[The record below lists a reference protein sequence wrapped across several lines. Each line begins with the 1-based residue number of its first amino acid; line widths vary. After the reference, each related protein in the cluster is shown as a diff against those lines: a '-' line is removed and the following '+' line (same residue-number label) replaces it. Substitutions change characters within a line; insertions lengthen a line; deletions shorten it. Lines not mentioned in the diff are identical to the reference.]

1 MEETVRL
8 SIPGMNNGR
17 NFVNSMRA
25 CLRHAVLGAMLL
37 WGFSG
42 GIAHAEDA
50 FPSPVLLTNLHQL
63 RNATESTQRV
73 IHPFRIDAQV
83 VGLDLTN
90 GVMALRDSSCVE
102 FIQAGIQ
109 GKDIAVGATIRM
121 EGTGLAVM
129 PRQFGLALA
138 PAMLVDN
145 DGNHASVTESGT
157 IFLKAGFVPVALKWY
172 NALQECE
179 LTLEYEGPGIRRR
192 KIPGSALFHG
202 PVNEGTS
209 QSNFAAGINYRCFE
223 GYWERIPEFSQLQQ
237 VKSGVATNFDIGV
250 RTRPDCVAMEFSGY
264 ISIPTDGAYTF
275 HLRSD
280 DGSQL
285 FIGGSSLD
293 IRVLDHATAVSN
305 GETNPAATLESDTWM
320 TLEGTVAYTGIWNSG
335 GEMLVRV
342 GNDEIRVQ
350 VFESGGVVPVIPPR
364 SRVSIIGLYQ
374 DAVIGERSHVP
385 GRMLVL
391 TWKDIRVLSASD
403 PHRGPKAGK
412 TASNPEKRV
421 DSSPDTGRDTIT
433 TVADVKALTSGAAR
447 ERIPVSI
454 RGVVTDYRSRYRGAV
469 VQDSTGG
476 VFVELQ
482 QLKGGETLQRGE
494 YCQID
499 GVSGPGWFAP
509 VVVADRIRH
518 FGPGQMPKPM
528 KVSGDQ
534 LVSGNID
541 TEYAEI
547 DGIVT
552 WVQGN
557 RIVLRTEGGKIA
569 LDLFDFRPEIVQG
582 LENALVRIRGC
593 FYASFVAETH
603 KIGKGSLVVSGA
615 VVDILEPAP
624 RDIFDAP
631 GRNIDELLLFDPKPA
646 PFRRQKIGGQ
656 IICARQNEYYINDG
670 TNGVRVTA
678 RTNTVFK
685 VGDNVDV
692 VGFLD
697 LNGPV
702 LELSEAAM
710 RKTGHAGLRPPL
722 KLDSQRLLQAGNA
735 GMRVQVEATLVNRWR
750 DGNQQ
755 VYVLQAGYLMF
766 KSRTSVGTF
775 KWDPPPLGSKLEIT
789 GTYAPIGR
797 GADDG
802 TVAGFELL
810 MNSPAEAHIVEKPPW
825 WNLKRL
831 LAAVGSLGLLLIG
844 VLAWNRQL
852 HGQVRERTRKL
863 EQEIHNRQ
871 RAEMQRVAE
880 SERSRIA
887 RDLHDELGTG
897 LTEVSLLASAGLGRI
912 HEEGRILDRFH
923 AIAEKARNLVS
934 GLDVIVWAIDPKR
947 NSLRSFADYLADY
960 ANELFSSHVVGCQLK
975 VRIECGDV
983 AFSET
988 TRHSLFLAAKEALN
1002 NIIKHSSATEAE
1014 LRIAQQGSELH
1025 IIIADNGRG
1034 FDWKTIRNGNGLGNL
1049 RERLKMINGECRIDS
1064 QPGAGTTVKFR
1075 VPIECLKNNEESL

>member
-1 MEETVRL
+1 
-8 SIPGMNNGR
+8 
-17 NFVNSMRA
+17 MRA

-37 WGFSG
+37 CILSG
-42 GIAHAEDA
+42 GIAGADES
-50 FPSPVLLTNLHQL
+50 FSSPVLLTSLHQL
-63 RNATESTQRV
+63 RDAAESTQRV

-83 VGLDLTN
+83 VSLDLTN

-109 GKDIAVGATIRM
+109 GKDIAAGATIRM
-121 EGTGLAVM
+121 EGTGIAVTT
-129 PRQFGLALA
+129 RQFGLALA

-145 DGNHASVTESGT
+145 DGNHASVTETGT
-157 IFLKAGFVPVALKWY
+157 VFLKAGFVPVALKWY
-172 NALQECE
+172 NGLQECE
-179 LTLEYEGPGIRRR
+179 LALEYEGPGIQRQ

-209 QSNFAAGINYRCFE
+209 KRNYAAGINYRCFE
-223 GYWERIPEFSQLQQ
+223 GFWERIPDFAQLQQ

-250 RTRPDCVAMEFSGY
+250 RSRADCVAMEFSGY
-264 ISIPTDGAYTF
+264 ISIPTDGIYTF

-285 FIGGSSLD
+285 FIGESSLD
-293 IRVLDHATAVSN
+293 VRMLDNATTVSN
-305 GETNPAATLESDTWM
+305 GGTNPAPTLESDTWM
-320 TLEGTVAYTGIWNSG
+320 TLEGTVTYVGIWNSG

-342 GNDEIRVQ
+342 GNDEIRVE
-350 VFESGGVVPVIPPR
+350 VFESRGVIPVIPPR
-364 SRVSIIGLYQ
+364 SRVSITGLYQ
-374 DAVIGERSHVP
+374 DAVIGERSLVP

-391 TWKDIRVLSASD
+391 TWNDIRVMSPSD
-403 PHRGPKAGK
+403 PHRDNKTGSKAG
-412 TASNPEKRV
+412 NPEKRA
-421 DSSPDTGRDTIT
+421 DSSPDKGRDTIT
-433 TVADVKALTSGAAR
+433 TVSDVKALTFGSAR
-447 ERIPVSI
+447 EKIPVSI

-482 QLKGGETLQRGE
+482 QLKGGEALQRGE

-499 GVSGPGWFAP
+499 GVSGPGWYAP
-509 VVVADRIRH
+509 VVVADKIRH

-552 WVQGN
+552 SVQGN

-569 LDLFDFRPEIVQG
+569 LDLFDFRPEVVQG
-582 LENALVRIRGC
+582 FENALVRIRGC
-593 FYASFVAETH
+593 FYASFVMETH
-603 KIGKGSLVVSGA
+603 KMGRGSLVVSGA

-631 GRNIDELLLFDPKPA
+631 GRNIDELLMFDPKPA

-656 IICARQNEYYINDG
+656 IICARRGEYYVNDG
-670 TNGVRVTA
+670 TNGLHVTT
-678 RTNTVFK
+678 RTNTIFRI
-685 VGDNVDV
+685 GDIVDV

-710 RKTGHAGLRPPL
+710 RKTGHAGLQPAL

-750 DGNQQ
+750 DGKEQ
-755 VYVLQAGYLMF
+755 VFELQAGYVMF
-766 KSRTSVGTF
+766 KSRANAGLL
-775 KWDPPPLGSKLEIT
+775 KLDPPPLGSKLEIT

-797 GADDG
+797 GAEDG

-810 MNSPAEAHIVEKPPW
+810 MNSPAEARIVENPPW
-825 WNLKRL
+825 WNFKRL

-863 EQEIHNRQ
+863 EQEILNRQ

-912 HEEGRILDRFH
+912 HEEGKILDRFH
-923 AIAEKARNLVS
+923 VIAEKARNLVS
-934 GLDVIVWAIDPKR
+934 GLDVIVWAIDPNR

-960 ANELFSSHVVGCQLK
+960 ANELFSSPVVGCQLK

-1014 LRIAQQGSELH
+1014 LRIAQQGSDLH

-1034 FDWKTIRNGNGLGNL
+1034 FDWKKIRCGNGLGNL
-1049 RERLKMINGECRIDS
+1049 QERLKMINGECRIDS

-1075 VPIECLKNNEESL
+1075 VPIECLKNNEECL